1 MNKKIC
7 FFDIDGTLWDAKG
20 TIPVS
25 TISAIRQLHK
35 NGHLAFINTGR
46 TRAFVHSEDLLGIG
60 FDGIVAGCGTQIE
73 YNGEFIFYKK
83 IEDELAI
90 KTVETV
96 KKYGLKPILEGK
108 DYLYF
113 DNEDFG
119 DDPYGKFIKSD
130 MGDNLLSI
138 KNNWGK
144 WEFSKLSCATK
155 SDHTQECFDELSPYY
170 HFLVHNPEVAEFVP
184 LGFTKGTGIQKIC
197 ELFDTDIADT
207 YAFGDSVNDIDMLKI
222 AGTSIV
228 MGNGTDVAKKEAD
241 FITTDILEDGIF
253 NACKHFE
260 LI

>member
-1 MNKKIC
+1 MNRKIA
-7 FFDIDGTLWDAKG
+7 FFDIDGTLWDMKG

-83 IEDELAI
+83 IEKELAI
-90 KTVETV
+90 HTVETV
-96 KKYGLKPILEGK
+96 KKFGLKPILEGK

-113 DNEDFG
+113 DNEDFA
-119 DDPYGKFIKSD
+119 DDPYGQFIKSD

-138 KNNWGK
+138 SGNWGN
-144 WEFSKLSCATK
+144 WEFSKLSCDTTSGHTK
-155 SDHTQECFDELSPYY
+155 DCFDSLSEHYN
-170 HFLVHNPEVAEFVP
+170 FLVHNEAVAEFLP
-184 LGFTKGTGIQKIC
+184 HGFTKGTGIQKIC

-207 YAFGDSVNDIDMLKI
+207 FAFGDSVNDIDMLRV
-222 AGTSIV
+222 AGTSVV
-228 MGNGTDVAKKEAD
+228 MGNGTDIVKAEAD
-241 FITTDILEDGIF
+241 YITTDILDDGIF
-253 NACKHFE
+253 NACKHFG